1 MVPSRSD
8 KSVCIVAKYPPG
20 RKTLPIANQLLLAK
34 GTVTAKA
41 KKHEMW
47 EQGVRVTGASL
58 ECGNGAGKRQLSGA
72 LGLFRQRLEGHA
84 KNCILWIVRNH

>member
-1 MVPSRSD
+1 MPSRSD

-47 EQGVRVTGASL
+47 EQGVRVTGAS
-58 ECGNGAGKRQLSGA
+58 AGVWEWDREMTA
-72 LGLFRQRLEGHA
+72 VRCFGLFRQRLEGHA

>member
-8 KSVCIVAKYPPG
+8 KSVCIVTKYPPG
-20 RKTLPIANQLLLAK
+20 RKILPIANQLLLAK

-47 EQGVRVTGASL
+47 EQGVRVTGAS
-58 ECGNGAGKRQLSGA
+58 AGVWEWGREMAAVRCFGSVQAASG
-72 LGLFRQRLEGHA
+72 GP
-84 KNCILWIVRNH
+84 C